1 MPLKLFI
8 VIPYGESTDRH
19 TDRNRA
25 LKLHG
30 GDSSTKL
37 RWEMLWAAAGLG
49 WEMWEVTL
57 KNHQVLMESLKS
69 VNPGRVRASL
79 GFYGGHSAASMEA
92 EFDRNRF
99 GDKWHLRAHVSSV
112 TSNIWCFHLCCVHEW
127 TPSFGKSC
135 WISLGE
141 DPPSVASGLM
151 RRCGPKTH
159 ARLTTLILSLFLEFE
174 SRGKGQM
181 NWKQRE
187 FLYPYSSVLTKLFS
201 FSYFPCTPL
210 LPFCAPSGLSIGLS
224 FSPWILRP
232 ASLSFWFQ
240 LAKFPFC
247 YLQLKETN

>member
-1 MPLKLFI
+1 
-8 VIPYGESTDRH
+8 
-19 TDRNRA
+19 
-25 LKLHG
+25 
-30 GDSSTKL
+30 
-37 RWEMLWAAAGLG
+37 
-49 WEMWEVTL
+49 
-57 KNHQVLMESLKS
+57 MESLKG

-79 GFYGGHSAASMEA
+79 GFYGGYSAASTEA

-99 GDKWHLRAHVSSV
+99 GDKRHLIAHVSGV
-112 TSNIWCFHLCCVHEW
+112 TSNIWCFYLCCVHEW
-127 TPSFGKSC
+127 TPSFSKSC

-151 RRCGPKTH
+151 RRCGQKTQ

-174 SRGKGQM
+174 SWGKGQM

-187 FLYPYSSVLTKLFS
+187 FLYPYSNVLTKPFS

-210 LPFCAPSGLSIGLS
+210 LPFCAPAGPSIGLS

-232 ASLSFWFQ
+232 TSLSFWFQ

-247 YLQLKETN
+247 